1 MYNKGRLRKLEWQV
15 TEIIDSPFD
24 DSKDI
29 KITLERGIEDLN
41 IKYNKKEARITTQ
54 LRPGIKEEEI
64 KEAIAKGFLEFNIY

>member
-24 DSKDI
+24 DNDI

-41 IKYNKKEARITTQ
+41 IKYNKKEARITTE
-54 LRPGIKEEEI
+54 LRPGINEEEI
-64 KEAIAKGFLEFNIY
+64 KVAIAKGFLEFNIY

>member
-24 DSKDI
+24 DKDI

-41 IKYNKKEARITTQ
+41 IKYNKKEARITTE

-64 KEAIAKGFLEFNIY
+64 KVAIAKGFLEFNIY

>member
-24 DSKDI
+24 DKDI

-41 IKYNKKEARITTQ
+41 IKYNKKEARITTE

-64 KEAIAKGFLEFNIY
+64 KEAIRKGFLEFNIY

>member
-54 LRPGIKEEEI
+54 LRLGINEEEI
-64 KEAIAKGFLEFNIY
+64 KEAIRKGFLEFNIY

>member
-24 DSKDI
+24 NSKDI

-41 IKYNKKEARITTQ
+41 IKYNKKEARITTE
-54 LRPGIKEEEI
+54 LRPGINEEEI

>member
-24 DSKDI
+24 DKDI

-41 IKYNKKEARITTQ
+41 IKYNKKEARITTD

-64 KEAIAKGFLEFNIY
+64 KVAIAKGFLEFNIY

>member
-24 DSKDI
+24 DKDI

-41 IKYNKKEARITTQ
+41 IKYNKKEARITTE
-54 LRPGIKEEEI
+54 LRLGIKEEEI

>member
-24 DSKDI
+24 DKDI

-41 IKYNKKEARITTQ
+41 IKYNKKEARITTE
-54 LRPGIKEEEI
+54 LRPEIKEEEI

>member
-24 DSKDI
+24 DKDI

-41 IKYNKKEARITTQ
+41 IKYNKKEARITTELQ
-54 LRPGIKEEEI
+54 PYIKEEEI

>member
-24 DSKDI
+24 DKDI

-41 IKYNKKEARITTQ
+41 IKYNKKEARITTD
-54 LRPGIKEEEI
+54 LRPEIKEEEI
-64 KEAIAKGFLEFNIY
+64 KVAIAKGFFEFNIY

>member
-24 DSKDI
+24 DKDI

-41 IKYNKKEARITTQ
+41 IKYNKKEARITTE

>member
-24 DSKDI
+24 NSKDI

-41 IKYNKKEARITTQ
+41 IKYNKKEERITTE
-54 LRPGIKEEEI
+54 LRPGINEEEI
-64 KEAIAKGFLEFNIY
+64 KEAIRKGFLEFNIY

>member
-24 DSKDI
+24 DKDI

-41 IKYNKKEARITTQ
+41 IKYNKKEARITTELQ
-54 LRPGIKEEEI
+54 PYIKEEEI
-64 KEAIAKGFLEFNIY
+64 KVAIAKGFLEFNIY

>member
-24 DSKDI
+24 NSKDI

-41 IKYNKKEARITTQ
+41 IKYNKKEARITTE
-54 LRPGIKEEEI
+54 LRPGINEEEI
-64 KEAIAKGFLEFNIY
+64 KEAIRKGFLEFNIY

>member
-24 DSKDI
+24 DKDI

-41 IKYNKKEARITTQ
+41 IKYNKKEARITTE

-64 KEAIAKGFLEFNIY
+64 KEAISKGFLEFNIY

>member
-24 DSKDI
+24 DKDI

-41 IKYNKKEARITTQ
+41 IKYNKKEARITTE
-54 LRPGIKEEEI
+54 LRLGINEEEI
-64 KEAIAKGFLEFNIY
+64 KVAIAKGFLEFNIY

>member
-24 DSKDI
+24 DKDI
-29 KITLERGIEDLN
+29 KITLEKGIEYLN
-41 IKYNKKEARITTQ
+41 IKYNKKQARITTE
-54 LRPGIKEEEI
+54 LRTGIKEEEI

>member
-24 DSKDI
+24 DNDI

-41 IKYNKKEARITTQ
+41 IKYNKKEARITTE

>member
-24 DSKDI
+24 DKDI

>member
-54 LRPGIKEEEI
+54 LRPGINEEEI

>member
-24 DSKDI
+24 DKDI

-41 IKYNKKEARITTQ
+41 IKYNKKEARITTE
-54 LRPGIKEEEI
+54 LRPGINEEEI
-64 KEAIAKGFLEFNIY
+64 KVAIAKGFLEFNIY

>member
-24 DSKDI
+24 DKDI
-29 KITLERGIEDLN
+29 KITLERGIEDLV
-41 IKYNKKEARITTQ
+41 IKYNKKEARITTE

>member
-24 DSKDI
+24 DKDI

-41 IKYNKKEARITTQ
+41 IKYNKKEARITTD
-54 LRPGIKEEEI
+54 LRPEIKEEEI
-64 KEAIAKGFLEFNIY
+64 KVAIAKGFLEFNIY

>member
-24 DSKDI
+24 NSKDI

-41 IKYNKKEARITTQ
+41 IKYNKKEARITTE
-54 LRPGIKEEEI
+54 LRPEINEEEI
-64 KEAIAKGFLEFNIY
+64 KEAIRKGFLEFNIY

>member
-24 DSKDI
+24 DKDI

-41 IKYNKKEARITTQ
+41 IKYNKKEARITTD

>member
-24 DSKDI
+24 DKDI

-41 IKYNKKEARITTQ
+41 IKYNKKEARITTE
-54 LRPGIKEEEI
+54 LRLGINEEEI